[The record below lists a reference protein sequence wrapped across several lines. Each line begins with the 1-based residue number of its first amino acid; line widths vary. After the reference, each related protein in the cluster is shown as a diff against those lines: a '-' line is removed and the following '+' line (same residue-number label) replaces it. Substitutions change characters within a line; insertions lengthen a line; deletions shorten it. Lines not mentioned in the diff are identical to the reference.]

1 MPNIDFDQ
9 KPRGAADRG
18 EYRQA
23 AGAIEGQASSG
34 KASSVGASAF
44 VKEGF
49 RMFSPPRRS
58 SLAIFPDENSEPH
71 AGATISVLAGLAK
84 FY

>member
-23 AGAIEGQASSG
+23 AGATSTEVAQGG
-34 KASSVGASAF
+34 FLMSAF
-44 VKEGF
+44 GGK
-49 RMFSPPRRS
+49 SDIPPTCVDVC
-58 SLAIFPDENSEPH
+58 F
-71 AGATISVLAGLAK
+71 
-84 FY
+84 